1 MVRVAENKR
10 RIWAQIAILSV
21 FFGLLVHGYAQV
33 QNAPV
38 EASEWTV
45 NGKLITEGNR

>member
-1 MVRVAENKR
+1 MVKVAENKR

-45 NGKLITEGNR
+45 NGKLITGDNR